1 MIGKLTGLLDS
12 VDGDAALIDV
22 NGVGYIAHCGTKTL
36 GMLPAPGG
44 RVALLI
50 ETQMSAEQIRLFGFS
65 SAEERDWFRLLQ
77 SVQGVGAKVAL
88 AILSALSPQEV
99 SRAIALGDKA
109 AISRANGVGAKLA
122 QRICLELKDKVPA
135 MMSADIIPI
144 SSARSGRPAG
154 ATAEAVSALVNLG
167 YGQSEAAAAVAAGLA
182 AQGEAAA
189 VEALIR
195 HGLKELARG

>member
-12 VDGDAALIDV
+12 VDSDVVLIDV
-22 NGVGYIAHCGTKTL
+22 NGVGYVAQCGAKTL
-36 GMLPAPGG
+36 AQLPAPGG

-77 SVQGVGAKVAL
+77 TVQGVGAKVAL
-88 AILSALSPQEV
+88 AILGALSPQEV
-99 SRAIALGDKA
+99 SRAVALGDKT
-109 AISRANGVGAKLA
+109 AISRANGVGPKLA
-122 QRICLELKDKVPA
+122 QRLCLELKDKVPA
-135 MMSADIIPI
+135 MMSADVIPI

-182 AQGEAAA
+182 SLGDATP
-189 VEALIR
+189 VEGLIR

>member
-22 NGVGYIAHCGTKTL
+22 NGVGYVAHCGGKTL
-36 GMLPAPGG
+36 GLLPAPGG

-65 SAEERDWFRLLQ
+65 STEERDWFRLLQ
-77 SVQGVGAKVAL
+77 TVQGVGSKVAL
-88 AILSALSPQEV
+88 AILSALTPQEV

-109 AISRANGVGAKLA
+109 AVGRANGVGPKLA
-122 QRICLELKDKVPA
+122 QRLCLELKDKVPA
-135 MMSADIIPI
+135 MMSADVIPL
-144 SSARSGRPAG
+144 SAARAGRPAG
-154 ATAEAVSALVNLG
+154 ATAEAVSALINLG

-182 AQGEAAA
+182 AQGEGAA

>member
-1 MIGKLTGLLDS
+1 MIGKLAGILDS
-12 VDGDAALIDV
+12 IDGDVVLIDV
-22 NGVGYIAHCGTKTL
+22 NGVGYLASCGAKTL
-36 GMLPAPGG
+36 SQLPAPGG
-44 RVALLI
+44 RVSLLI

-77 SVQGVGAKVAL
+77 TVQGVGAKVAL
-88 AILSALSPQEV
+88 AILGVLSPGEV

-122 QRICLELKDKVPA
+122 QRLCLELKDKVPA
-135 MMSADIIPI
+135 MMSADIIPL
-144 SSARSGRPAG
+144 SAARTGRPAG

-167 YGQSEAAAAVAAGLA
+167 YGQSEAGAAVAAGLA
-182 AQGEAAA
+182 SYGDGAA